1 MKMFKVAI
9 ANQKG
14 GITKTTSTV
23 SLTAALARLG
33 KRVLMVDL
41 DPQSSLTE
49 YFVPP
54 TQLQETNH
62 QMLMNGTKI
71 TPISLTPFIRLLPTN
86 IDLAASEVL
95 LPSIPNFERRLARSL
110 RAYASESDYCLI
122 DCPPSLGVLT
132 RNALTAADAV
142 LIPVS
147 TEEMARRT
155 IPLMM
160 NQIEEVRDSELNI
173 GLYPWRILAT
183 LYSSREKEDNDVL
196 TQIRGDYGN
205 LVYPEP
211 VPRRT
216 SYKKA
221 VRQHVDVSDI
231 DADLGDLWDAI
242 AKELVEVSP
251 SILERKSALNG

>member
-1 MKMFKVAI
+1 MFKVAI

-49 YFVPP
+49 YFVSPA
-54 TQLQETNH
+54 QLQETNH

-71 TPISLTPFIRLLPTN
+71 TPIVLTPFIRLLPTN

-110 RAYASESDYCLI
+110 RAYAGESDYCLI

-132 RNALTAADAV
+132 RNALTASDAV

-196 TQIRGDYGN
+196 AQIRSDYGD

-231 DADLGDLWDAI
+231 DADLGDLWDTI

-251 SILERKSALNG
+251 SILERKSVLNG